1 MEPSATIRL
10 LLIGDVMGEPGREAL
25 GRLLPGLK
33 QDLAPDLTIMNAEN
47 AAGGFGLTPEIAQ
60 DLFRLG
66 ADVLTS
72 GNHIWDKKQI
82 LPLLD
87 QETRLLRPANYPE
100 GAPGRGWQ
108 LYEPRLGAP
117 KIGVVNLEGRVY
129 MHPLD
134 DPFALGRKILL
145 DLRRETPLVL
155 VDFHAE
161 ITSEKRALGWYLD
174 GLATA
179 VIGTHTHVQTADEE
193 ILPGGTAYL
202 TDVGMTGS
210 RDSVIGVKKE
220 DAIHRFV
227 KQTPSR
233 FTPATGRLWLNGV
246 LVEANSAS
254 GKAVR
259 IQRIQK
265 SLESS

>member
-1 MEPSATIRL
+1 MPASAAVRIM
-10 LLIGDVMGEPGREAL
+10 LIGDVIGEPGREAL

-33 QDLAPDLTIMNAEN
+33 QELRPDLVIVNAEN
-47 AAGGFGLTPEIAQ
+47 AAGGFGLTPETAQ
-60 DLFRLG
+60 ELFRLG
-66 ADVLTS
+66 ADALTS

-82 LPLLD
+82 LPFLD
-87 QETRLLRPANYPE
+87 QEHRLLRPANYPE
-100 GAPGRGWQ
+100 GSPGRGCQ
-108 LYEPRLGAP
+108 VFEPRLGAP
-117 KIGVVNLEGRVY
+117 KIGVINLEGRVY

-134 DPFALGRKILL
+134 DPFALGRKLL
-145 DLRRETPLVL
+145 QDLRVQTPLVL

-233 FTPATGRLWLNGV
+233 FTPATGRLWLNAV
-246 LVEANSAS
+246 LVEADAAS

-265 SLESS
+265 SLESA

>member
-1 MEPSATIRL
+1 MPEPTTRM

-25 GRLLPGLK
+25 SRLLPGLK
-33 QDLAPDLTIMNAEN
+33 QDLRPHLTIVNAEN
-47 AAGGFGLTPEIAQ
+47 AAGGFGLTPEIAHE
-60 DLFRLG
+60 LFRLG
-66 ADVLTS
+66 ADALTS

-82 LPLLD
+82 LPFLD
-87 QETRLLRPANYPE
+87 QEPRLLRPANYPE

-108 LYEPRLGAP
+108 VFEPMVGAP
-117 KIGVVNLEGRVY
+117 KIGVINLEGRVY
-129 MHPLD
+129 MHTLD
-134 DPFALGRKILL
+134 DPFSLGRKLL
-145 DLRRETPLVL
+145 QNVRRETPLVII
-155 VDFHAE
+155 DFHAE

-233 FTPATGRLWLNGV
+233 FTPATGRLWINAA
-246 LVEANSAS
+246 LVEADSAS
-254 GKAVR
+254 GKALR

-265 SLESS
+265 SLEA